1 MFIRGEKGSGLSIAY
16 QTISVNIS
24 KYKHC
29 FKKKKKKV
37 AKVAEAKLQLEI
49 MEKPE
54 KPVAVKVRI

>member
-1 MFIRGEKGSGLSIAY
+1 MAHTGQSRLEQDFKP
-16 QTISVNIS
+16 IS
-24 KYKHC
+24 
-29 FKKKKKKV
+29 KKKKKKV